1 VAGSFYAIGL
11 ESDATFDRY
20 GVTGIPQAFLLDK
33 SGKITWEGHSG
44 DAALEGAIQAA
55 VKTE

>member
-1 VAGSFYAIGL
+1 
-11 ESDATFDRY
+11 
-20 GVTGIPQAFLLDK
+20 VTGIPQAFLLDK